1 MADSILGLPS
11 SAKFAAESDRFYNHR
26 RKILHLY
33 PSGGAPLTGIL
44 SNLTEEP
51 VNDSIHIWWE
61 KRYKSPQAAL
71 RGTNPGTKTAP
82 STGDADDGT
91 AADAGATAIT
101 VDFWFKVDTT
111 KDFKVGHVFI
121 IDTQSDLQFWVTAVT
136 RGVAA
141 EATKGF
147 VKARL
152 IRAATVGT
160 VATVFAAATVI
171 RIIGSAYG
179 EGQSGTGVGQTGF
192 KRPYPIQNT
201 TQIFYDQMTFPGSV
215 LKMGLKYDQTGPYK
229 EKAKDTIIDH
239 MTSIE
244 RSVIWG
250 RRSTTTRTSFDTS
263 QEDLTVRTMSGIIE
277 FLELWDAGSTGLSVD
292 GSTYAPYSFKG
303 PSTTDADE
311 NKRVIAN
318 ATGVVTVDK
327 WNVWA
332 ERVGRYHT
340 NKSKD
345 KLVLC
350 GSGAII
356 AMANMFRMNSDM
368 DVKMGDSAYGLDF
381 MTLLT
386 PFGKF
391 HFVTHPLFNESSTYQ
406 YWALILDIHSLRFR
420 PLLDR
425 DTRLLKNQQNN
436 ADDFRKD
443 AYRTEGSLELYA
455 PEQHM
460 LIKNVRTYQETE

>member
-1 MADSILGLPS
+1 MADSILGLPT
-11 SAKFAAESDRFYNHR
+11 SAKFAAENDRFYNHR

-44 SNLTEEP
+44 SYLTEEP
-51 VNDSIHIWWE
+51 VNDSIMIWWE

-71 RGTNPGTKTAP
+71 RGTNPVTSDAP
-82 STGDADDGT
+82 STGDANDGT
-91 AADAGATAIT
+91 NSTTGAKAIT
-101 VDFWFKVDTT
+101 TDWWFKVDTT
-111 KDFKVGHVFI
+111 KDFKVGHIFI
-121 IDTQSDLQFWVTAVT
+121 IDTQSDLQFQVMSIT

-141 EATKGF
+141 DALLGF
-147 VKARL
+147 VRARL
-152 IRAATVGT
+152 VRAATFGVI
-160 VATVFAAATVI
+160 ATIFAATTVI

-179 EGQSGTGVGQTGF
+179 EGQSGTGVGQVGF
-192 KRPYPIQNT
+192 KRPFPVQNT

-229 EKAKDTIIDH
+229 EKAKDTIVDH

-244 RSVIWG
+244 RTLIWG
-250 RRSTTTRTSFDTS
+250 RRSTTTRVSYDSS

-277 FLELWDAGSTGLSVD
+277 FLELWDAGSVGLQVD
-292 GSTYAPYSFKG
+292 GATYAPYSFKG
-303 PSTTDADE
+303 QSTSDTDDQ
-311 NKRVIAN
+311 KRVITN

-356 AMANMFRMNSDM
+356 AMANMFRLNTDM
-368 DVKMGDSAYGLDF
+368 KVTMGDSAYGLDF

-436 ADDFRKD
+436 GDDFRKD
-443 AYRTEGSLELYA
+443 AYRTEGALELWA